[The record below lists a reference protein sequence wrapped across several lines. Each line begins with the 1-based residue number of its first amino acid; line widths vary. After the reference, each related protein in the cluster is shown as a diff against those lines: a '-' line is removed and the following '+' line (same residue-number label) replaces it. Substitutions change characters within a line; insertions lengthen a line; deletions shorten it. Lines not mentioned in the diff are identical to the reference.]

1 MKQLFWSLILIVSL
15 LNTVPAKAQEL
26 AFQSGEKISY
36 AVFYNVIGLYVN
48 AGSATFSV
56 SRKDFQNSDVY
67 HLVGEG
73 VTNTRYDWIF
83 KVRDRYESYFD
94 TQKMQP
100 VKFVRNVQEGDY
112 KKYEEVTFD
121 HHNRVAT
128 TTKGVV
134 KLPHAVQDVISSLYF
149 ARNLQFDKLKPGDK
163 IPFSMYL
170 DNEVHNMYIR
180 YMGKEKVKTRYGTFR
195 AIKLKPLL
203 LKGETFNGGEQMT
216 IWVTDDANHIPVRI
230 ESPLTVG
237 SVKVDLM
244 QYQNLKFPL
253 TALQSKR

>member
-1 MKQLFWSLILIVSL
+1 MKQLFCIILVAFSF
-15 LNTVPAKAQEL
+15 TVLPARAQEL
-26 AFQSGEKISY
+26 SFQSGEKISY
-36 AVFYNVIGLYVN
+36 VVFYNVMGLYVN
-48 AGSATFSV
+48 AGNATFSA
-56 SRKDFQNSDVY
+56 SRRTFQNNDVF

-94 TQKMQP
+94 TQRMQP
-100 VKFVRNVQEGDY
+100 LKFVRNVQEGDY

-134 KLPHAVQDVISSLYF
+134 KVPPAVQDVISSLYF
-149 ARNLQFDKLKPGDK
+149 ARNLDFSRLRPGDK
-163 IPFSMYL
+163 VPFSMYL
-170 DNEVHNMYIR
+170 DNEVHHMHIR
-180 YMGKEKVKTRYGTFR
+180 YMGKEKIKTRYGTFR
-195 AIKLKPLL
+195 AIKLRPLL
-203 LKGETFNGGEQMT
+203 LKGETFNGGEDMT

-244 QYQNLKFPL
+244 SFQNLKHPFS
-253 TALQSKR
+253 ALESKR

>member
-1 MKQLFWSLILIVSL
+1 MKKLRLFTLILLIIQAPFVQ
-15 LNTVPAKAQEL
+15 AQEL

-36 AVFYNVIGLYVN
+36 AVFYNVIGIYVN
-48 AGSATFSV
+48 AGHATFSA
-56 SRKDFQNSDVY
+56 SRKNFQNNDVY

-73 VTNTRYDWIF
+73 VTNSRYDWIF

-94 TQKMQP
+94 HEQMQP
-100 VKFVRNVQEGDY
+100 VKFVRKVEEGDY
-112 KKYEEVTFD
+112 RKYEEVVFD
-121 HHNRVAT
+121 QRNKVAT

-134 KLPHAVQDVISSLYF
+134 KLPHAVQDVVSALYF
-149 ARNLQFDKLKPGDK
+149 TRNLDFSRFKEGDK
-163 IPFSMYL
+163 INFSMFL

-180 YMGKEKVKTRYGTFR
+180 YQGREKIKTRYGTYR
-195 AIKLKPLL
+195 AIKLKALL
-203 LKGETFNGGEQMT
+203 LKGDTFKGGEDMT
-216 IWVTDDANHIPVRI
+216 IWVTDDANHIPVRV

-253 TALQSKR
+253 TALVSAR

>member
-1 MKQLFWSLILIVSL
+1 MSKLRWLLLVLFAAW
-15 LNTVPAKAQEL
+15 NMQGKAQNL

-36 AVFYNVIGLYVN
+36 VVFYNVMGIYVN
-48 AGSATFSV
+48 AGNATFSA
-56 SRKDFQNSDVY
+56 SRRSYENNDVF

-94 TQKMQP
+94 TQRMQP
-100 VKFVRNVQEGDY
+100 LKFVRNVHEGDY

-134 KLPHAVQDVISSLYF
+134 KVPHAVQDVISSLYF
-149 ARNLQFDKLKPGDK
+149 ARNLDFSKLRSGDK
-163 IPFSMYL
+163 VPFSMYL
-170 DNEVHNMYIR
+170 DNEVHNMHIR
-180 YMGKEKVKTRYGTFR
+180 YMGKERIKTRYGTFR

-203 LKGETFNGGEQMT
+203 LKGETFNGGEDMT

-244 QYQNLKFPL
+244 GYQNLKHPF
-253 TALQSKR
+253 TALESKR